1 MKIVQINTTCG
12 AGSTGK
18 IAVAV
23 SRLLSGKDVENY
35 VLYSHGESEYPLGIK
50 YAADAECKVQA
61 LFSRIS
67 GEYGFCAKAITKKL
81 IAELDKLQP
90 DVVHL
95 HNIHTHDC
103 NLEMLFTYFKEKKTK
118 LFWTFHDCWAF
129 TGYCPYY
136 DLVECNKWQTECG
149 NCPQWKQY
157 SWFADKS
164 KELFARKKALFTG
177 LDLTIVTPSQ
187 WLADEV
193 KKSFLKDY
201 PVRVIHN
208 GLALDVFYPLQSNFR
223 EKYGLKD
230 KKVLLG
236 VAFEWEKRKGLDV
249 FLELANRLPD
259 DYRIVLVGTNE
270 TVDKQLPKNVIS
282 IHRTQNQQE
291 LAEIY
296 TAVDVFVNPT
306 REENFPTVNIE
317 ALACGTPVVTFATG
331 GCAEIIDESCGV
343 AVAKNDVDGME
354 REIIRICTEK
364 PYSIGACTRRAQDF
378 EQNKRFEEYLELYG
392 IGKA

>member
-18 IAVAV
+18 IAVAI
-23 SRLLSGKDVENY
+23 SQLLTQNNVDNY
-35 VLYSHGESEYPLGIK
+35 VLYSHGQSEYPLGIK
-50 YAADAECKVQA
+50 YAKDAECKLQA
-61 LFSRIS
+61 LRSRIT
-67 GEYGFCAKAITKKL
+67 GEYGFGAQEITKKL
-81 IAELDKLQP
+81 IAELEKLQP
-90 DVVHL
+90 EIVHL

-103 NLEMLFTYFKEKKTK
+103 NLEMLFSYFKEKQTK

-149 NCPQWKQY
+149 DCPQKKLY
-157 SWFADKS
+157 TWFKDKS
-164 KELFARKKALFTG
+164 AELFARKKALFTG
-177 LDLTIVTPSQ
+177 LDLTIVTPSK

-201 PVRVIHN
+201 PVRVINN
-208 GLALDVFYPLQSNFR
+208 GIALDVFRPTQSDFR
-223 EKYGLKD
+223 EKQGLEG

-249 FLELANRLPD
+249 FLSLAERLPD
-259 DYRIVLVGTNE
+259 EYRIVLVGTNDSI
-270 TVDKQLPKNVIS
+270 DKQLPKNILS
-282 IHRTQNQQE
+282 IHKTQNQTQ

-296 TAVDVFVNPT
+296 TAADVFVNAT

-317 ALACGTPVVTFATG
+317 ALACGTPVLTFATG
-331 GCAEIIDESCGV
+331 GSGEIPDENSGKV
-343 AVAKNDVDGME
+343 VAKNDVAALYE
-354 REIIRICTEK
+354 EIVRICTEK
-364 PYSIGACTRRAQDF
+364 PYSVGACTRRAQDF
-378 EQNKRFEEYLELYG
+378 EQNARFEEYLGLYG
-392 IGKA
+392 INKL